1 MEWDKLELGS
11 KGLNARWGQGLMTK
25 FHSLRSVRAPLL
37 QVVSIRDF
45 RGAQTGH
52 IETGLKRMVYR
63 DPEVSLAFAAC
74 AV

>member
-1 MEWDKLELGS
+1 
-11 KGLNARWGQGLMTK
+11 MTK

-37 QVVSIRDF
+37 QVVRIRDF